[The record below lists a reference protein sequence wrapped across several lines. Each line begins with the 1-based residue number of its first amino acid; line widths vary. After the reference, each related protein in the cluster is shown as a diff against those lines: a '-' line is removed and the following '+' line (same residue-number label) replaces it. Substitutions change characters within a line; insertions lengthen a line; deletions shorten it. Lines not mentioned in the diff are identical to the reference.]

1 MLILPHSRGYVQE
14 ISVIKECFPLYYVQ
28 YSDIVHVWVS
38 MNMLTIESQE
48 ITMSWELETYKK
60 SFIEGDE

>member
-48 ITMSWELETYKK
+48 ITMSRL
-60 SFIEGDE
+60 SG

>member
-48 ITMSWELETYKK
+48 ITMSWDIETYKEP
-60 SFIEGDE
+60 FIEGYE